1 MAIQKTDAIVLKTL
15 PFRSS
20 SLLVTFFSKTHGKV
34 KGIAKGVR
42 QEREMRGSLFE
53 LFTQLEIVY
62 YEKTRSDLHL
72 ISEGFILESYE
83 PIRSQLETIAYASYF
98 AELVDELTE
107 FHDPHP
113 VIFHLLDFSYRY
125 LPSLS
130 PERLARLFEIQLLR
144 EIGWVPYLEDCIRC
158 HAKPSDQPFFSPN
171 QGALLCKN
179 CARDTPDAKPI
190 SEETLSVLRYY
201 LQHDL
206 ETSIKLSVSFQSE
219 QGLALL
225 MNRFFQFRIHR
236 PLKSLSFLEKIKP
249 VLC

>member
-1 MAIQKTDAIVLKTL
+1 MIQKTQSIILKTQ

-20 SLLVTFFSKTHGKV
+20 SLIVTFFTKTHGKV

-53 LFTQLEIVY
+53 LFTQLEIIY

-83 PIRSQLETIAYASYF
+83 PLRSRLDTITYGSYF

-107 FHDPHP
+107 LHDPHP

-125 LPSLS
+125 LPSLN

-144 EIGWVPYLEDCIRC
+144 EIGWVPYLDDCIRC
-158 HAKPSDQPFFSPN
+158 HAKPGGHAFFSPH
-171 QGALLCKN
+171 QGALLCSN
-179 CARDTPDAKPI
+179 CAPQVPDAKPM
-190 SEETLSVLRYY
+190 SEETLSVLLYY

-206 ETSIKLSVSFQSE
+206 ESSIKLPVGLQSE

-225 MNRFFQFRIHR
+225 MSRFFQFRLHR
-236 PLKSLSFLEKIKP
+236 PLKSQNFLEKIKA
-249 VLC
+249 VLI